1 MEINRVNSV
10 QRRFVREDAI
20 TIINI
25 DSRINNKDNPVVEF
39 FSAGSYEVKFLGIE
53 EGGQYDAWSR
63 WDFVYGCDEKGENCT
78 TGWLNG
84 YHITSGEFTASVP
97 SNGIFATPEQAL
109 AKAQNTS
116 FTLTSSCN
124 VSFFISDDL
133 LPDNR
138 GGVSLAV
145 RKLYQ
150 PSSTSLFGNLVFVAL
165 LIGSVLLT
173 WFILDP

>member
-1 MEINRVNSV
+1 MKINRGNSA
-10 QRRFVREDAI
+10 QRGFVPEDAI
-20 TIINI
+20 TLINI

-39 FSAGSYEVKFLGIE
+39 FSAGTYEVRFLGIE

-63 WDFVYGCDEKGENCT
+63 WDFVYDCDEKGENCT

-116 FTLTSSCN
+116 FTLTSDSHVN
-124 VSFFISDDL
+124 FFINDDL

-138 GGVSLAV
+138 GGVSLV
-145 RKLYQ
+145 IRKLYQ
-150 PSSTSLFGNLVFVAL
+150 PSSTSLLGNLVFSAL

-173 WFILDP
+173 LFMLDP